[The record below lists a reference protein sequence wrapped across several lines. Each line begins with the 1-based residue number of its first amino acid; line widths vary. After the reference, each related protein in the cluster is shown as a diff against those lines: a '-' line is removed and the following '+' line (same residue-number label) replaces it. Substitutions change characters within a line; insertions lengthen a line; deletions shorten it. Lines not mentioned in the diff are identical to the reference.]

1 MNTPFISSKAINIKL
16 STVIKNK
23 FVEFLVVCIFLV
35 VISFFVPNQN
45 TFLKGA
51 FIGNFIVYLVMLMH
65 AISLNLNAK
74 SAWVIGYEQ
83 CLEDKAKT
91 ETARS
96 NFNKMVDAV
105 KDLDLPGQLAG
116 CEALLDKADKK

>member
-1 MNTPFISSKAINIKL
+1 
-16 STVIKNK
+16 
-23 FVEFLVVCIFLV
+23 
-35 VISFFVPNQN
+35 
-45 TFLKGA
+45 
-51 FIGNFIVYLVMLMH
+51 MH
-65 AISLNLNAK
+65 EIHLNLSAK
-74 SAWVIGYEQ
+74 WAWAIGYEQ

-116 CEALLDKADKK
+116 SNKK